1 MQEPS
6 GSKLTKIIWGCSRLL
21 LWVGAAVFL
30 IGGKFLYEIRHVNFV
45 NAEAEGLVGGM
56 LLMLL
61 GAGIGMTGKAST
73 PKRKPIF

>member
-1 MQEPS
+1 MPAPS
-6 GSKLTKIIWGCSRLL
+6 ESKLTKIVRGCSRLL

-30 IGGKFLYEIRHVNFV
+30 IGGKFLYEIKHVNFV

-73 PKRKPIF
+73 PKL